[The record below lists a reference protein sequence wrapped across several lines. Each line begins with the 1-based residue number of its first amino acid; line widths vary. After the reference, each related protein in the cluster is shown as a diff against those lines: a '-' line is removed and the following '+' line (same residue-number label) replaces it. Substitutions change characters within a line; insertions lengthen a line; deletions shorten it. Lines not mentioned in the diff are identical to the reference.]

1 MRRFNVLCCGRRWG
15 KTELGIDRLFDGC
28 VAGIPGQLVRPDL
41 QARISGFREFEA
53 RLAPVIR
60 SKDKQERHIELI
72 GGGSIDVW
80 SLDSPDAG
88 RGRAYKRVVVDEAA
102 MVPNL
107 RHAWQESIRP
117 QLTDYLGDAWFLST
131 PKGIASD
138 FHELFQR
145 GLDPLQSE
153 WSSWHLP
160 TSSNPH
166 IVPSEIE
173 SARGDMTELAFAQE
187 YLAQF
192 VSWEGAVFRR
202 IRDAVMDPL
211 PTNVPAVVIGV
222 DWGRT
227 TDYTV
232 FIAIGQHGHV
242 LGMDRFR
249 GVEYSIQRGRL
260 AEFWRKHGSRS
271 VIVAEANSMGGPVI
285 EQLQHDGLPVHA
297 FTTTAVSKSAIIEA
311 LALAFERGALR
322 IPNDPVLMGE
332 LQAYEGKQT
341 PSGMT
346 RYSAPDGMHDDTV
359 MALAM
364 GWSGICLRN
373 EAQADIQRRANQ
385 QSNPMRRS
393 ISPI

>member
-1 MRRFNVLCCGRRWG
+1 
-15 KTELGIDRLFDGC
+15 
-28 VAGIPGQLVRPDL
+28 
-41 QARISGFREFEA
+41 
-53 RLAPVIR
+53 
-60 SKDKQERHIELI
+60 
-72 GGGSIDVW
+72 
-80 SLDSPDAG
+80 
-88 RGRAYKRVVVDEAA
+88 
-102 MVPNL
+102 
-107 RHAWQESIRP
+107 
-117 QLTDYLGDAWFLST
+117 
-131 PKGIASD
+131 
-138 FHELFQR
+138 
-145 GLDPLQSE
+145 
-153 WSSWHLP
+153 
-160 TSSNPH
+160 
-166 IVPSEIE
+166 
-173 SARGDMTELAFAQE
+173 MTELAFAQE

-211 PTNVPAVVIGV
+211 PANIPAVVIGV

-385 QSNPMRRS
+385 HSNPMRRG

>member
-1 MRRFNVLCCGRRWG
+1 MAAL
-15 KTELGIDRLFDGC
+15 
-28 VAGIPGQLVRPDL
+28 PGFPVSWFAPTYKLASPV
-41 QARISGFREFEA
+41 FREFEA
-53 RLAPVIR
+53 RLAPVIAA
-60 SKDKQERHIELI
+60 KDKSERHIELI

-88 RGRAYKRVVVDEAA
+88 RGRAYKRVVIDEAA
-102 MVPNL
+102 MVTNL

-211 PTNVPAVVIGV
+211 PANIPAVVIGV

-346 RYSAPDGMHDDTV
+346 RYSAPEGMHDDTV

-385 QSNPMRRS
+385 QSNPMRRG